1 MMEASI
7 QSGAA
12 RYRQASRQAMAAR
25 ETEIAA
31 FRAINRALD
40 SADSEEARIRA
51 LGRNHDLWSMLVK
64 DIGLGENKL
73 PEALKNNL
81 LALGLWAMNY
91 STLAIL
97 HKLSPDPL
105 IGVNRNIA
113 EGLSMQMADTAMPQN
128 GAKTAPATA

>member
-1 MMEASI
+1 MEAII

-12 RYRQASRQAMAAR
+12 RYRQASRQAVAAR

-31 FRAINRALD
+31 FNAINRALEI
-40 SADSEEARIRA
+40 AKGEEARIRA

-73 PEALKNNL
+73 PEALKTNL

-97 HKLSPDPL
+97 HKLSPAPL

-113 EGLSMQMADTAMPQN
+113 EGLSLQMA
-128 GAKTAPATA
+128 APHPSQDSGKPASATA

>member
-1 MMEASI
+1 MEAII
-7 QSGAA
+7 QTGAA

-31 FRAINRALD
+31 FNAINRAQET
-40 SADSEEARIRA
+40 AASEEARIRA

-73 PEALKNNL
+73 PEALKTNL

-97 HKLSPDPL
+97 HKLPPAPL
-105 IGVNRNIA
+105 LGVNRNIA
-113 EGLSMQMADTAMPQN
+113 EGLTLQMAAAPKPN
-128 GAKTAPATA
+128 EREKPAPATV